1 MFKKTVGLLLGLCMA
16 LAGTAALAQDFPTKT
31 VRIIVAGPPA
41 GGTDFMARLIAEK
54 LAERWKQPVVVENK
68 AGASG
73 MIGTKFVMNAEP
85 DGYTFML
92 GHVATHAIV
101 PAIYQPRPYDPVGDF
116 TPIALVATAPEI
128 LIVAANS
135 PFKTVQDIIDAAR
148 EKPESITYG
157 SPGVGLPQHLAGF
170 QLGKNTE
177 TRMRHIPY
185 RGTAPALNDLIGGQ
199 ISMMFATPPAVM
211 GFVKDGRVRALA
223 VTSEQRSQI
232 LPGVPTFEELKIN
245 GLVQLG
251 WFGMFGPA
259 GIPAPVLATLE
270 KSIGAVLADPV
281 VRKKIEEMYADPASA
296 TQREF
301 ADYHRAEVAKWTEIV
316 QTSGIKADQ

>member
-1 MFKKTVGLLLGLCMA
+1 
-16 LAGTAALAQDFPTKT
+16 
-31 VRIIVAGPPA
+31 
-41 GGTDFMARLIAEK
+41 
-54 LAERWKQPVVVENK
+54 
-68 AGASG
+68 ASG

-116 TPIALVATAPEI
+116 TPIALGATAAAI
-128 LIVAANS
+128 LSVAANP
-135 PFKTVQDIIDAAR
+135 PFKTVQDIVDAAR

-170 QLGKNTE
+170 QLGKNTD

-211 GFVKDGRVRALA
+211 GFVKDGRVRAL
-223 VTSEQRSQI
+223 
-232 LPGVPTFEELKIN
+232 
-245 GLVQLG
+245 
-251 WFGMFGPA
+251 
-259 GIPAPVLATLE
+259 
-270 KSIGAVLADPV
+270 
-281 VRKKIEEMYADPASA
+281 
-296 TQREF
+296 
-301 ADYHRAEVAKWTEIV
+301 
-316 QTSGIKADQ
+316 